1 MKNIENP
8 ASLVCVFMIICLF
21 TLIDASGYVED
32 GQDIFDDDVN
42 DYLFVFT
49 LIDGREIFD
58 DDINEAPSKDNSMYT
73 CHFLA

>member
-1 MKNIENP
+1 
-8 ASLVCVFMIICLF
+8 MIICLF

-58 DDINEAPSKDNSMYT
+58 DDINDCFVYFDRWLRICRRWSRDI
-73 CHFLA
+73 